1 MKLLLV
7 DDTEEVLNNLEEY
20 LAMEGYEIET
30 ASNGL
35 QALECLPKFQPDL
48 IITDLLM
55 PDMDGFELIREV
67 RQQPIYQEIPIIVFS
82 ARPLDEGKDITDYG
96 ANVFL
101 LKPSSVEILSDT
113 IARFAKE

>member
-20 LAMEGYEIET
+20 LDMEGHEIKT

-35 QALECLPKFQPDL
+35 HALERLKDYQPDL

-67 RQQPIYQEIPIIVFS
+67 RQLPHHQDTPIIVFS
-82 ARPLDEGKDITDYG
+82 ARPLEEGKEITDYG
-96 ANVFL
+96 ADVFL

-113 IARFAKE
+113 IASFAK